1 MNAWGCRGDGKA
13 VPPAYKKSA
22 VTRWLHVVKTACLG
36 LRSVRNYAIPF
47 HNFYKIV
54 PLHSVFAPVEFSAK
68 TLTSPINCCKQ
79 IQN

>member
-1 MNAWGCRGDGKA
+1 MPKGVQGDGFA
-13 VPPAYKKSA
+13 VPLHIIISA
-22 VTRWLHVVKTACLG
+22 VARWLHVVKTACLG